1 MRFTVNRLSDTAGE
15 VVGLDCATAL
25 DADTLAALKRTML
38 DFPVVAIRDQMLS
51 ARQQA
56 AFSRQLGPLEA
67 QDRKTYCHPDDAD
80 ILILSNETRPD
91 GSAVGIVDAGDYWH
105 SDSSHLEEPCR
116 ATVLYAVRNPKTGG
130 DTEFINMYQVYDAL
144 PDDLRRRVEGRYGIH
159 HISKIRNPRVN
170 VSTARTDAVAYY
182 KEREKA
188 TRDMLQPMVRTHPET
203 GRQALYVSPRF
214 TIGIADMAD
223 AEAQPLLD
231 RLFEIMLE
239 PRFRY
244 RHKWHDGD
252 LVVSCGTTAASI
264 TRPAAATAC
273 PTSAACTAPR
283 SAATGRSTG
292 RPRDL
297 LKLGG

>member
-1 MRFTVNRLSDTAGE
+1 MMADNKQATAGGRAMAFTVSRLSDTAAE
-15 VVGLDCATAL
+15 VVGLDCAVPL
-25 DADTLAALKRTML
+25 DAATLAALERAML
-38 DFPVVAIRDQMLS
+38 DFPVVAIRDQRLTP
-51 ARQQA
+51 RQQA
-56 AFSRQLGPLEA
+56 AFSRQLGALEP
-67 QDRKTYCHPDDAD
+67 QDRKTYCHPDDQD
-80 ILILSNETRPD
+80 ILILSNELNPD

-116 ATVLYAVRNPKTGG
+116 ATVLYVVKNPATGG

-188 TRDMLQPMVRTHPET
+188 TRDMLQPIVRTHPET

-223 AEAQPLLD
+223 AEAQPL
-231 RLFEIMLE
+231 
-239 PRFRY
+239 
-244 RHKWHDGD
+244 
-252 LVVSCGTTAASI
+252 
-264 TRPAAATAC
+264 
-273 PTSAACTAPR
+273 
-283 SAATGRSTG
+283 
-292 RPRDL
+292 
-297 LKLGG
+297 